1 MMANTLIVEQNA
13 SLALEKVT
21 QKSSEL
27 FQSMDR
33 NIFYYIQSYINDIY
47 NSSFLGR
54 YLMFTIYGVPVG
66 NIIIAVITFIF
77 VFMLRRYFTKFIIN
91 ILSKLAKRTKT
102 KIDDIL
108 VNSITAPLR
117 FFFIIVA
124 FDLFFLLMF
133 IDNQFTQ
140 LMLSTML
147 IIDIYWVFY
156 SFIPAVS
163 HILFKYS
170 EKNPH
175 LSRELSNFLVRLLK
189 MLIFILGFISIL
201 YNLGVNVTAFI
212 ASLGLGG
219 LAFALAAK
227 DTVANLFGSI
237 AIMMDGSIRVGDWI
251 KVNDVEGIVEDIGM
265 RTTKIRQFDKALVAV
280 PNSQIA
286 NLNIINY
293 SRRRVRRIKMVI
305 GLTYDTTKSQIQ
317 NILKDIS
324 QMIAQHPNIDKNH
337 EPVIRFQEFGAS
349 ELAILIYTFTNTP
362 KWREYLRIQED
373 INIKIMEIVEENGSS
388 FAFPSQ
394 SLYLEKFPDE
404 TPLSFESKES
414 RA

>member
-1 MMANTLIVEQNA
+1 MANTLIVEQNA

-404 TPLSFESKES
+404 TPLSFELKES